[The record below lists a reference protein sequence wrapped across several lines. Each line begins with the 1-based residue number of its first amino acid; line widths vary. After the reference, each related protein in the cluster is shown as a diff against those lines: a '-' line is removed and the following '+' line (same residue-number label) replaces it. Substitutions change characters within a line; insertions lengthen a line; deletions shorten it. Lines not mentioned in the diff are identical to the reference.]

1 MVKSVEY
8 MAAHGVTQFVEL
20 GPKDAVAGMIRRI
33 NTTVAASSIGDAT
46 SIKTFV
52 EAN

>member
-1 MVKSVEY
+1 
-8 MAAHGVTQFVEL
+8 MALLQFVEL
-20 GPKDAVAGMIRRI
+20 GRKTPSRGMIRRI